1 MTTGGHTTRF
11 GKYELQERLGAGGMA
26 VVHRARYTVAEG
38 VSRSVVIKR
47 VRDPYAQDPAF
58 VQMFLNE
65 ARISMGLSHGNIV
78 QVFDFGQE
86 EGEYF
91 LAMEWVDGQPLS
103 KVLKRLKLKGMA
115 HLPAPLAVQ
124 LTIEVCKGLHH
135 AHTRRDE
142 QGRPLGLVHRDVS
155 PDNVLVSY
163 EGEVK
168 LTDFG
173 IAKAQLSGRPDTEAG
188 VVRGKFLYLS
198 PEQTRAEA
206 LDARSDVYTAGVV
219 LFELLTGRRPAEG
232 DQAAV
237 MERIA
242 TGDLTPPHTY
252 VPDLDPSL
260 GAVVSRALALR
271 RDDRFTSAEDFQR
284 ALAEWLAYRAPLFP
298 ASTLRHL
305 MGWLFEEELKLAGQ
319 PPRIP
324 ESFLRQVTVWTGEG
338 GPLVSDE
345 PERASAVHR
354 AHAEAFPGEYVPG
367 ALVGGGPSA
376 DLGAGVPGW
385 VWAAVVTVAVVF
397 FVGRAVMPDLS
408 EPPSRKLQ
416 VVSMPPGAEVRWDG
430 DPVGMTPAVLNVAPG
445 EGSHRLELR
454 FVGYQPWAT
463 TVSRAAVPERVQV
476 TLERLLPP
484 PPPPEPVVD
493 ARVKDKES
501 PPEAPV
507 RKRSPLTM
515 ARGEAREA
523 SDWMARSPDAGAVYT
538 LGQELLAAGSAM
550 QAGEKFWKC
559 LELKESAAECHLGL
573 GRVGVLTDRAAMA
586 REGYQRYLELR
597 PKGLAAAEARKYLH
611 AKTAR

>member
-1 MTTGGHTTRF
+1 MDGPTTRF

-58 VQMFLNE
+58 VKMFLNE

-115 HLPAPLAVQ
+115 HLPAPLAA
-124 LTIEVCKGLHH
+124 LLMIDVCKGLHH

-155 PDNVLVSY
+155 PDNVLVSF

-168 LTDFG
+168 LSDFG
-173 IAKAQLSGRPDTEAG
+173 IAKAQLAGRPETDAG
-188 VVRGKFLYLS
+188 VVRGKYLYLS
-198 PEQTRAEA
+198 PEQTRAEG

-219 LFELLTGRRPAEG
+219 LFEMLTGRRPVEG
-232 DQAAV
+232 DPGSV

-242 TGDLTPPHTY
+242 TGDLTPVQTY
-252 VPDLDPSL
+252 APDLDPSL
-260 GAVVSRALALR
+260 GALVSRALALR

-324 ESFLRQVTVWTGEG
+324 ESFLRQVTMWTGEG
-338 GPLVSDE
+338 GPAQLDE
-345 PERASAVHR
+345 PERASSVHR
-354 AHAEAFPGEYVPG
+354 AHATAFPDEYAPG
-367 ALVGGGPSA
+367 AMMGASA
-376 DLGAGVPGW
+376 AQDSSGLPGW
-385 VWAAVVTVAVVF
+385 VWAAFVAVAVLF
-397 FVGRAVMPDLS
+397 FVVQAVMPLQDS
-408 EPPSRKLQ
+408 SGGHPLQ
-416 VVSMPPGAEVRWDG
+416 VVTNPPGAEVLWDG
-430 DPVGMTPAVLNVAPG
+430 KRVGVTPMALKVGPG
-445 EGSHRLELR
+445 EDSHQLLMR
-454 FVGYQPWAT
+454 FVGYQPWST
-463 TVSRAAVPERVQV
+463 TVSEAAVPERVQV
-476 TLERLLPP
+476 TLERLAPP

-493 ARVKDKES
+493 ARVKDRES
-501 PPEAPV
+501 TPDAARKRAPV
-507 RKRSPLTM
+507 NV
-515 ARGEAREA
+515 RGEARDA
-523 SDWMARSPDAGAVYT
+523 AAWMAQSPDAGVAYT
-538 LGQELLAAGSAM
+538 LGQELLVAGKALE
-550 QAGEKFWKC
+550 AGEKFWKC

-573 GRVGVLTDRAAMA
+573 GRVGVMTARSAMA
-586 REGYQRYLELR
+586 REGYQRYLTLR
-597 PKGLAAAEARKYLH
+597 PHGPGAAEARRYLKGG
-611 AKTAR
+611 AAR

>member
-1 MTTGGHTTRF
+1 MTTAGPTTRF

-58 VQMFLNE
+58 VKMFLNE

-115 HLPAPLAVQ
+115 HLPAPLAA
-124 LTIEVCKGLHH
+124 LLMIDVCKGLHH

-155 PDNVLVSY
+155 PDNVLVSF

-168 LTDFG
+168 LSDFG
-173 IAKAQLSGRPDTEAG
+173 IAKAQLAGRPETDAG
-188 VVRGKFLYLS
+188 VVRGKYLYLS
-198 PEQTRAEA
+198 PEQTRAEG

-219 LFELLTGRRPAEG
+219 LFEMLTGRRPVEG
-232 DQAAV
+232 DPGSV

-242 TGDLTPPHTY
+242 TGDLTPVQTY
-252 VPDLDPSL
+252 APDLDPSL
-260 GAVVSRALALR
+260 GALVSRALALR

-324 ESFLRQVTVWTGEG
+324 ESFLRQVTMWTGEG
-338 GPLVSDE
+338 GPALLDE
-345 PERASAVHR
+345 PERASSVHR
-354 AHAEAFPGEYVPG
+354 AHATAFPDEYAPG
-367 ALVGGGPSA
+367 AMMGTSA
-376 DLGAGVPGW
+376 AQDSSGLPGW
-385 VWAAVVTVAVVF
+385 VWAAFVAVAVLF
-397 FVGRAVMPDLS
+397 FVVQAVMPLQAS
-408 EPPSRKLQ
+408 SGGHPLQ
-416 VVSMPPGAEVRWDG
+416 VVTNPPGAEVLWDG
-430 DPVGMTPAVLNVAPG
+430 KRVGVTPMALKVGPG
-445 EGSHRLELR
+445 EGSHQLLMR
-454 FVGYQPWAT
+454 FVGYQPWST
-463 TVSRAAVPERVQV
+463 TVSEAAVPERVQV
-476 TLERLLPP
+476 TLERLAPP

-493 ARVKDKES
+493 ARVKDRE
-501 PPEAPV
+501 PTPDAA
-507 RKRSPLTM
+507 RKRPPVNV
-515 ARGEAREA
+515 RGEARDA
-523 SDWMARSPDAGAVYT
+523 AAWMAQSPDAGVAYT
-538 LGQELLAAGSAM
+538 LGQELLVAGKALE
-550 QAGEKFWKC
+550 AGEKFWKC

-573 GRVGVLTDRAAMA
+573 GRVGVMTDRSAMA
-586 REGYQRYLELR
+586 REGYQRYLTLR
-597 PKGLAAAEARKYLH
+597 PHGPGAAEARRYLKGG
-611 AKTAR
+611 AAR

>member
-11 GKYELQERLGAGGMA
+11 GKYELLERLGAGGMA
-26 VVHRARYTVAEG
+26 VVHRARFTVAEG

-86 EGEYF
+86 AGEYF

-103 KVLKRLKLKGMA
+103 KVLKRSKLKGMA

-124 LTIEVCKGLHH
+124 LMVEVCKGLHH

-173 IAKAQLSGRPDTEAG
+173 IAKAQLAGRPETDAG
-188 VVRGKFLYLS
+188 VVRGKYLYLS
-198 PEQTRAEA
+198 PEQTRAQA

-219 LFELLTGRRPAEG
+219 LYELLTGRRPTEG
-232 DQAAV
+232 DPGSV

-242 TGDLTPPHTY
+242 TGDLTPTQAY

-260 GAVVSRALALR
+260 GALVSRALALR

-305 MGWLFEEELKLAGQ
+305 MAWLFEEELKLAGQ

-324 ESFLRQVTVWTGEG
+324 ESFLRQVAVWTGEG
-338 GPLVSDE
+338 SPLGSDE
-345 PERASAVHR
+345 PERASSVHR
-354 AHAEAFPGEYVPG
+354 AHATAFPEEHVPG
-367 ALVGGGPSA
+367 ALVGGSPAA
-376 DLGAGVPGW
+376 DMGAGVPGW
-385 VWAAVVTVAVVF
+385 VWATVIAAAVVF
-397 FVGRAVMPDLS
+397 FVGRAVMPDFS
-408 EPPSRKLQ
+408 EPRSRKLQ
-416 VVSMPPGAEVRWDG
+416 VVSVPPGAEVRWDG
-430 DPVGMTPAVLNVAPG
+430 KHVGMTPTALNVASG
-445 EGSHRLELR
+445 EDSHKLELR

-463 TVSRAAVPERVQV
+463 TVSQAAVPERVQV
-476 TLERLLPP
+476 TLERLPPP

-501 PPEAPV
+501 QPEAAA
-507 RKRSPLTM
+507 RKRPTVNV
-515 ARGEAREA
+515 RGEARDA
-523 SDWMARSPDAGAVYT
+523 TGWMSQSPDAGAAYT
-538 LGQELLAAGSAM
+538 LGQELLAAGKALE
-550 QAGEKFWKC
+550 AGEKFWKC
-559 LELKESAAECHLGL
+559 LELKETAAECHLGL
-573 GRVGVLTDRAAMA
+573 GRVGVLTDRDSMA
-586 REGYQRYLELR
+586 REGYQRYLSLR
-597 PKGLAAAEARKYLH
+597 PRGPGAAEARKYLH

>member
-1 MTTGGHTTRF
+1 MTTGGQTTRF

-86 EGEYF
+86 AGEYF

-103 KVLKRLKLKGMA
+103 KVLKRSKLKGMA

-124 LTIEVCKGLHH
+124 LMIEVCKGLHH

-142 QGRPLGLVHRDVS
+142 QGRSLGLVHRDVS
-155 PDNVLVSY
+155 PDNVLVSH

-173 IAKAQLSGRPDTEAG
+173 IAKAQWAGRQETDAG

-219 LFELLTGRRPAEG
+219 LFEMLTGRRPVEG
-232 DQAAV
+232 DQGSV

-242 TGDLTPPHTY
+242 TGDLTPTQAY

-260 GAVVSRALALR
+260 GALVSRALALR

-298 ASTLRHL
+298 TSTLRHL

-324 ESFLRQVTVWTGEG
+324 ESFLRQAAVWTGEG
-338 GPLVSDE
+338 GPAGLDE
-345 PERASAVHR
+345 PERASSVHR
-354 AHAEAFPGEYVPG
+354 AHASAFPEEHVPG
-367 ALVGGGPSA
+367 AMT
-376 DLGAGVPGW
+376 GAGTEESGPALPGW
-385 VWAAVVTVAVVF
+385 VWAAFAVVAVLF
-397 FVGRAVMPDLS
+397 FAVQSLVSRHEAPDV
-408 EPPSRKLQ
+408 RHLQ
-416 VVSMPPGAEVRWDG
+416 VATNPPGAEVRWDG
-430 DPVGMTPAVLNVAPG
+430 MPMGVTPMVLKVEPG
-445 EGSHRLELR
+445 AGSHQLALR

-463 TVSRAAVPERVQV
+463 TVSQDAVPERVLV
-476 TLERLLPP
+476 TLERLPPP

-493 ARVKDKES
+493 ARVKDGPSGAAAIKR
-501 PPEAPV
+501 PPV
-507 RKRSPLTM
+507 NL
-515 ARGEAREA
+515 RGEARDA
-523 SDWMARSPDAGAVYT
+523 FSWTSQSPDAGAAYT
-538 LGQELLAAGSAM
+538 LGQQLLAAGKALE
-550 QAGEKFWKC
+550 AGEKFWKC
-559 LELKESAAECHLGL
+559 LELKETAAECHLGL
-573 GRVGVLTDRAAMA
+573 GRVGVLTDRDAMA
-586 REGYQRYLELR
+586 REGYQRYLSLR
-597 PKGLAAAEARKYLH
+597 PRGSGAAEARKYLN
-611 AKTAR
+611 AKAAR

>member
-1 MTTGGHTTRF
+1 MTTAGPTTRF

-58 VQMFLNE
+58 VKMFLNE

-115 HLPAPLAVQ
+115 HLPAPLAAQ
-124 LTIEVCKGLHH
+124 LMIDVCKGLHH

-142 QGRPLGLVHRDVS
+142 QGRSLGLVHRDVS
-155 PDNVLVSY
+155 PDNVLVSF

-168 LTDFG
+168 LSDFG
-173 IAKAQLSGRPDTEAG
+173 IAKAQLAGRPETDAG
-188 VVRGKFLYLS
+188 VVRGKYLYLS

-219 LFELLTGRRPAEG
+219 LFEMLTGRRPVEG
-232 DQAAV
+232 DPGSV

-242 TGDLTPPHTY
+242 TGDLTPVQTY
-252 VPDLDPSL
+252 APDLDPSL
-260 GAVVSRALALR
+260 GALVSRALALR

-324 ESFLRQVTVWTGEG
+324 ESFLRQVTMWTGEG
-338 GPLVSDE
+338 GPALLDE
-345 PERASAVHR
+345 
-354 AHAEAFPGEYVPG
+354 
-367 ALVGGGPSA
+367 
-376 DLGAGVPGW
+376 
-385 VWAAVVTVAVVF
+385 
-397 FVGRAVMPDLS
+397 
-408 EPPSRKLQ
+408 
-416 VVSMPPGAEVRWDG
+416 
-430 DPVGMTPAVLNVAPG
+430 
-445 EGSHRLELR
+445 
-454 FVGYQPWAT
+454 
-463 TVSRAAVPERVQV
+463 PERVQV

-493 ARVKDKES
+493 ARVKDRES
-501 PPEAPV
+501 TPDAA
-507 RKRSPLTM
+507 RKRTPVNVRS
-515 ARGEAREA
+515 EARDA
-523 SDWMARSPDAGAVYT
+523 AGWMSQSPDAGVAYT
-538 LGQELLAAGSAM
+538 LGQELLVAGKALE
-550 QAGEKFWKC
+550 AGEKFWKC

-573 GRVGVLTDRAAMA
+573 GRVGVMTDRSAMA
-586 REGYQRYLELR
+586 REGYQRYLTLR
-597 PKGLAAAEARKYLH
+597 PRGPGAAEARRYLKGG
-611 AKTAR
+611 AAR

>member
-1 MTTGGHTTRF
+1 MTTGGHRTRF

-26 VVHRARYTVAEG
+26 VVHRARYTVAQG

-47 VRDPYAQDPAF
+47 VRDPYALDPAF

-124 LTIEVCKGLHH
+124 LMVEVCKGLHH

-142 QGRPLGLVHRDVS
+142 EGRSLGLVHRDVS

-173 IAKAQLSGRPDTEAG
+173 IAKAQWAGRQDTDAG

-219 LFELLTGRRPAEG
+219 LFEMLTGRRPAEG
-232 DQAAV
+232 DQASV

-242 TGDLTPPHTY
+242 TGDLTPPHAH
-252 VPDLDPSL
+252 VSDLDPSL
-260 GAVVSRALALR
+260 GALVSRALALR

-324 ESFLRQVTVWTGEG
+324 ESFLRQVAVWTGEDGPG
-338 GPLVSDE
+338 GMDE

-354 AHAEAFPGEYVPG
+354 AHAEAFPEDHVPG
-367 ALVGGGPSA
+367 AMVGGSPAA
-376 DLGAGVPGW
+376 DMGAGVPGW
-385 VWAAVVTVAVVF
+385 VWAAVIAAAVIF
-397 FVGRAVMPDLS
+397 FVGRAVLPDMA
-408 EPPSRKLQ
+408 ETPGRNLQ
-416 VVSMPPGAEVRWDG
+416 VVSVPPGAEVRWDG
-430 DPVGMTPAVLNVAPG
+430 KYVGVTPTVLKVAPG
-445 EGSHRLELR
+445 EASRQLELR
-454 FVGYQPWAT
+454 YVGHHPWST
-463 TVSRAAVPERVQV
+463 TVSQAAVPERVQV
-476 TLERLLPP
+476 TLERLPPP

-493 ARVKDKES
+493 ARVPEPQKAGSRKGVPSVNAQSESHEALDWISES
-501 PPEAPV
+501 P
-507 RKRSPLTM
+507 
-515 ARGEAREA
+515 G
-523 SDWMARSPDAGAVYT
+523 AGAEYT
-538 LGQELLAAGSAM
+538 LGVELLVAGKPG
-550 QAGEKFWKC
+550 QASGKFGTC
-559 LELKESAAECHLGL
+559 LRLLETAAECHLGM
-573 GRVGVLTDRAAMA
+573 GRVGARTARAGEAVEHY
-586 REGYQRYLELR
+586 RRYLQLR
-597 PKGLAAAEARKYLH
+597 PRGAGAAEARQYL
-611 AKTAR
+611 KSRSGR

>member
-1 MTTGGHTTRF
+1 MTTGAHTTRF

-86 EGEYF
+86 AGEYF

-124 LTIEVCKGLHH
+124 LMADVCKGLHH

-173 IAKAQLSGRPDTEAG
+173 IAKAQWAGRQETDAG

-219 LFELLTGRRPAEG
+219 LFELLTGRRPVEG
-232 DQAAV
+232 DQGSV

-242 TGDLTPPHTY
+242 RGDVTPPQAY

-260 GAVVSRALALR
+260 GALVSRALALR
-271 RDDRFTSAEDFQR
+271 REDRFTSAEDFQR

-324 ESFLRQVTVWTGEG
+324 ESFLRQVAVWTGEG
-338 GPLVSDE
+338 GAAETDE

-354 AHAEAFPGEYVPG
+354 AHARAFPEEHVPG
-367 ALVGGGPSA
+367 ALVGGGPAA
-376 DLGAGVPGW
+376 DMGAGVPGW
-385 VWAAVVTVAVVF
+385 VWAAVIAAAVVF

-408 EPPSRKLQ
+408 EPGSRKLQ
-416 VVSMPPGAEVRWDG
+416 VVSVPPGAEVRWDG
-430 DPVGMTPAVLNVAPG
+430 KQVGMTPTVLNVATG
-445 EGSHRLELR
+445 EDSHQLELR
-454 FVGYQPWAT
+454 FVGYQAWAT
-463 TVSRAAVPERVQV
+463 TVSQAAVPERVQV
-476 TLERLLPP
+476 TLERLPPP

-501 PPEAPV
+501 PPEGAP
-507 RKRSPLTM
+507 RRRSM
-515 ARGEAREA
+515 AIARGESREA
-523 SDWMARSPDAGAVYT
+523 SDWMAGAPDAGAAYT
-538 LGQELLAAGSAM
+538 LGQELLASGSAL

-559 LELKESAAECHLGL
+559 LELKETAAECHLGL
-573 GRVGVLTDRAAMA
+573 GRVGVLTDRDSMA

-597 PKGLAAAEARKYLH
+597 PRGVAATEARKYLH

>member
-1 MTTGGHTTRF
+1 MTTGAHTTRF

-47 VRDPYAQDPAF
+47 VRDPYALDPAF

-103 KVLKRLKLKGMA
+103 KLLKRLKLKGMA

-124 LTIEVCKGLHH
+124 VMVEVCKGLHH

-173 IAKAQLSGRPDTEAG
+173 IAKAQLAGRPETEAG

-219 LFELLTGRRPAEG
+219 LFEMLTGRRPAEG
-232 DQAAV
+232 DTGSV

-242 TGDLTPPHTY
+242 TGDLTPTQAY

-260 GAVVSRALALR
+260 GALVSRALALR

-305 MGWLFEEELKLAGQ
+305 IGWLFEEELKLAGQ

-324 ESFLRQVTVWTGEG
+324 ESFLRQVAVWTGEEGPG
-338 GPLVSDE
+338 GMDE
-345 PERASAVHR
+345 PERASSVHR
-354 AHAEAFPGEYVPG
+354 AHETAFPNEHVPG
-367 ALVGGGPSA
+367 ALTGSGTEAASGG
-376 DLGAGVPGW
+376 LPGW
-385 VWAAVVTVAVVF
+385 VWAAFAAVAVLF
-397 FVGRAVMPDLS
+397 FVVQALLS
-408 EPPSRKLQ
+408 HQDSPQVRPLQ
-416 VVSMPPGAEVRWDG
+416 VVSSPPGAEVRWDG
-430 DPVGMTPAVLNVAPG
+430 KQVGTTPMVLKVVPG
-445 EGSHRLELR
+445 EASHQLALR
-454 FVGYQPWAT
+454 FVGYQPWVT
-463 TVSRAAVPERVQV
+463 TVSQAAVPERVQV
-476 TLERLLPP
+476 TLERLPP
-484 PPPPEPVVD
+484 PPPAPEPVVEP
-493 ARVKDKES
+493 RVKDGPQDS
-501 PPEAPV
+501 VA
-507 RKRSPLTM
+507 RKRIPM
-515 ARGEAREA
+515 NARSEARDA
-523 SDWMARSPDAGAVYT
+523 SGWMAQSADAGAAYT
-538 LGQELLAAGSAM
+538 LGQQLLVAGKALE
-550 QAGEKFWKC
+550 AGEKFWKC
-559 LELKESAAECHLGL
+559 LELKETAAECHLGL
-573 GRVGVLTDRAAMA
+573 GRVGVLTDRDAMA
-586 REGYQRYLELR
+586 REGYQRYLGLR
-597 PKGLAAAEARKYLH
+597 PRGPGAAEARKYLN
-611 AKTAR
+611 AKAAR